1 MENKLTKR
9 QQLVLSELYNCEFNL
24 MNAAAKIGINNKL
37 EIYDRQLVE
46 DYVNLKLKLTVLTNQ
61 FLNYDSKTINS

>member
-1 MENKLTKR
+1 
-9 QQLVLSELYNCEFNL
+9 

-46 DYVNLKLKLTVLTNQ
+46 DYVNLKTKLTVLTNQ
-61 FLNYDSKTINS
+61 FLNYFLRHFINISFYTEILLNLFPFYLN